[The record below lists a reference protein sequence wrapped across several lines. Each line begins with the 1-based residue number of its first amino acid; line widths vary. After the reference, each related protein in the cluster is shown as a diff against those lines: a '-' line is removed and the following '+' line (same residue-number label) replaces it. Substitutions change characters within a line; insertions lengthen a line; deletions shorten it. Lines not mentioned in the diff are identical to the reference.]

1 MSTQITTAFVNQFS
15 ANVQMLSQQMG
26 SLLRNA
32 VDVESVNGEKAFFDQ
47 VGSSAA
53 VKKTSRHA
61 DTPLVET
68 PHTRRMVTMSDYEWA
83 DLIDEQDKV
92 RLLIDPTSTYGRAA
106 AAAMGRA
113 MDDEIIA
120 AALGTAKTGKDGGT
134 DTALPA
140 GQKIAH
146 GSAGL
151 TIAKLVSAKELLD
164 AASVDPS
171 IPRHIVVSPKQI
183 SDLLN
188 NTTVTS
194 SDFNTVKALA
204 QGEINSFVGFNFIV
218 SNRLT
223 TDSNSDRQVI
233 AFAQD
238 GLKVG
243 MGKEPM
249 AKIDERADKSYAT
262 QVYYCQTLGA
272 TRMEE
277 EKVVEIA
284 CNEQETY
291 KWLLF
296 IPHKELILELHQL
309 R

>member
-1 MSTQITTAFVNQFS
+1 MSTQINTAFVNQFS

-26 SLLRNA
+26 SILRAA
-32 VDVESVNGEKAFFDQ
+32 VDVETVNGEKAFFDQ
-47 VGSSAA
+47 VGSAAA
-53 VKKTSRHA
+53 VKRTTRHG
-61 DTPLVET
+61 DTPMVET
-68 PHTRRMVTMSDYEWA
+68 PHERRMVTMADYEYA
-83 DLIDEQDKV
+83 DLIDDQDRV

-120 AALGTAKTGKDGGT
+120 AALGTAQTGKDGGT
-134 DTALPA
+134 STTLPA
-140 GQKIAH
+140 GQKIAVA
-146 GSAGL
+146 SSGL

-204 QGEINSFVGFNFIV
+204 QGEINSFVGFQFHV

-223 TDSNSDRQVI
+223 TDGSGDRQVI
-233 AFAQD
+233 AFASD
-238 GLKVG
+238 GIKLAI
-243 MGKEPM
+243 GKEPS
-249 AKIDERADKSYAT
+249 ARIDERADKSYAT
-262 QVYYCQTLGA
+262 QVYYCQSLGC

-284 CNEQETY
+284 CSE
-291 KWLLF
+291 
-296 IPHKELILELHQL
+296 
-309 R
+309 

>member
-15 ANVQMLSQQMG
+15 SNVQMLSQQMG
-26 SLLRNA
+26 SLLRTA
-32 VDVESVNGEKAFFDQ
+32 VDSESVNGEKAFFDQ
-47 VGSSAA
+47 VGAASA
-53 VKKTSRHA
+53 VLRTSRHA

-68 PHTRRMVTMSDYEWA
+68 PHSRRMVTMSDYEYA
-83 DLIDEQDKV
+83 DLIDDQDKV
-92 RLLIDPTSTYGRAA
+92 RLLVDPTSTYSRAA

-113 MDDEIIA
+113 MDDVIIT
-120 AALGTAKTGKDGGT
+120 AALGTSNTGKDGST
-134 DTALPA
+134 STTLPS

-171 IPRHIVVSPKQI
+171 IPRFIVVSPKQI

-204 QGEINSFVGFNFIV
+204 QGEINSFVGFQFIV
-218 SNRLT
+218 SNRLN
-223 TDSNSDRQVI
+223 TDTNSDRQVI
-233 AFAQD
+233 AFASD
-238 GLKVG
+238 GIKLAV
-243 MGKEPM
+243 GKEP
-249 AKIDERADKSYAT
+249 AARIDERADKSYST
-262 QVYYCQTLGA
+262 QVYYCQSIGA

-284 CNEQETY
+284 CNE
-291 KWLLF
+291 
-296 IPHKELILELHQL
+296 
-309 R
+309 

>member
-1 MSTQITTAFVNQFS
+1 MSTQITTAFVQQFS
-15 ANVQMLSQQMG
+15 ANIQMLSQQKG

-32 VDVESVNGEKAFFDQ
+32 VDSESVNGEKAFFDQ
-47 VGSSAA
+47 VGAAAA
-53 VKKTSRHA
+53 VLRTSRHA

-68 PHTRRMVTMSDYEWA
+68 PHSRRMVTMADYEYA
-83 DLIDEQDKV
+83 DLIDDQDKV
-92 RLLIDPTSTYGRAA
+92 RLLADPTSTYSQAA

-113 MDDEIIA
+113 MDDVIIT
-120 AALGTAKTGKDGGT
+120 AALGTATTGKDGST
-134 DTALPA
+134 STTLPA

-151 TIAKLVSAKELLD
+151 TIAKLLSAKEILD
-164 AASVDPS
+164 ANSVDPS
-171 IPRHIVVSPKQI
+171 ITRHIIVSPKQI

-204 QGEINSFVGFNFIV
+204 TGDLNSFVGFNFIV
-218 SNRLT
+218 SNRLN

-233 AFAQD
+233 AFASD
-238 GLKVG
+238 GIKLAI
-243 MGKEPM
+243 GKEPS
-249 AKIDERADKSYAT
+249 ARIDERADKSYST
-262 QVYYCQTLGA
+262 QVYYCQSIGA

-284 CNEQETY
+284 CNE
-291 KWLLF
+291 
-296 IPHKELILELHQL
+296 
-309 R
+309 

>member
-47 VGSSAA
+47 VGSTAA

-296 IPHKELILELHQL
+296 IPHKELIHELHQL

>member
-15 ANVQMLSQQMG
+15 SNVQMLSQQMG
-26 SLLRNA
+26 SLLRTA
-32 VDVESVNGEKAFFDQ
+32 VDSESVNGEKAFFDQ
-47 VGSSAA
+47 VGAASA
-53 VKKTSRHA
+53 VLRTSRHA

-68 PHTRRMVTMSDYEWA
+68 PHSRRMVTMSDYEYA
-83 DLIDEQDKV
+83 DLIDDQDKV
-92 RLLIDPTSTYGRAA
+92 RLLVDPTSTYSRAA

-113 MDDEIIA
+113 MDDVIIT
-120 AALGTAKTGKDGGT
+120 AALGTSNTGKDGST
-134 DTALPA
+134 STALPS

-171 IPRHIVVSPKQI
+171 IPRFIVVSPKQI

-204 QGEINSFVGFNFIV
+204 QGEINSFVGFQFIV
-218 SNRLT
+218 SNRLN

-233 AFAQD
+233 AFASD
-238 GLKVG
+238 GIKLAV
-243 MGKEPM
+243 GKEP
-249 AKIDERADKSYAT
+249 AARIDERADKSYST
-262 QVYYCQTLGA
+262 QVYYCQSIGA

-284 CNEQETY
+284 CNE
-291 KWLLF
+291 
-296 IPHKELILELHQL
+296 
-309 R
+309 